1 MLIIPLDHSNLINVI
16 PKEEEIIY
24 STLTNLFALNMIF
37 TGVHTIITSKSFA
50 FIRQYPNKK
59 LENYPHI
66 EFKYGKKLNKRGFLQ
81 RIPLYELDSCF
92 YDKGKK
98 SATIILSKNLGFGTF
113 LFVKNKEKETK
124 EDYKKRSKEF
134 PLKILPYIISSKKE
148 HLKEMEL
155 NPEKYKSK
163 EINKLKKTI
172 EKWSKSL
179 EEAG

>member
-1 MLIIPLDHSNLINVI
+1 MIIIPLDHSNLINVI

-24 STLTNLFALNMIF
+24 SALTNLMVSNMTF
-37 TGVHTIITSKSFA
+37 TGVHVIITPKSFA
-50 FIRQYPNKK
+50 YIRQYPNKN
-59 LENYPHI
+59 LDNYPHI
-66 EFKYGKKLNKRGFLQ
+66 EFNYGKKGKRRGFLQ
-81 RIPLYELDSCF
+81 LIPLYELDSCF
-92 YDKGKK
+92 YDKGWKLGK
-98 SATIILSKNLGFGTF
+98 VILSKNFGFGTF
-113 LFVKNKEKETK
+113 TFVINKEKETK